1 MAAKEEEVIY
11 NIVEDGFSEN
21 VKGHIGKESEE
32 KLKNDS
38 NTSTSEDDWVE
49 VKVPDNGSLQKRSD
63 ASIGRSIQ
71 VFWLT
76 LLLFTISI
84 QAFSC
89 CLFNISLSSSFSFI
103 HGLHVFVFFLT
114 FFFLV

>member
-11 NIVEDGFSEN
+11 NIVEDGLSEN

-32 KLKNDS
+32 KLKNGS

-49 VKVPDNGSLQKRSD
+49 VKVPDNVSLQKRND

-71 VFWLT
+71 VLWFAT
-76 LLLFTISI
+76 LLFFTISI

-89 CLFNISLSSSFSFI
+89 CLF
-103 HGLHVFVFFLT
+103 
-114 FFFLV
+114 